1 VTDTP
6 ADRGHIKKSTTERQ
20 SMKLFTVTVR
30 VTAERTITLAADSVV
45 EASEAA
51 QELFDSLEEAEYI
64 DKETTLAEAVA

>member
-1 VTDTP
+1 
-6 ADRGHIKKSTTERQ
+6 
-20 SMKLFTVTVR
+20 MKLFTVTVR
-30 VTAERTITLAADSVV
+30 VTAERTITLAAGNLA